1 MKLYRIVVG
10 PIQENCY
17 LIKNEETGEGIIID
31 PGDEA
36 LKIMEA
42 VKKAGIKKITAIFI
56 THGHGD
62 HISALDEV
70 KKLTGAK
77 VYMSREDA
85 PMLRV
90 WNSSLSYSTDRD
102 KTFDPPDV
110 YFEDGMTVTEA
121 GLTFTIAATP
131 GHTLLQDYFRPHLKE
146 LCEDCQSRFDRSPLR
161 ILDCKVDHDKPF
173 MAGAPK
179 ITDSLC
185 EECHDHFEMVK
196 KLLDEAGV
204 DYEVDSTL
212 VRGLDY
218 YTKTAYEVQY
228 SPLGAQSAV
237 GGGGRYDGLVEE
249 LGGPS
254 TPGVGF
260 AMGLER
266 IILALEKQ
274 GLLKP
279 EKEAIDV
286 FAVVPDE
293 GGTADAFK
301 AVMTLR
307 EAGYSC
313 DMNQIGRSMKAQMK
327 QADRT
332 GARFALIFGEEE
344 RSRGAVT
351 VRNMADS
358 SQEEIK
364 RSEIV
369 SYMKKAEV

>member
-131 GHTLLQDYFRPHLKE
+131 GHTLGGVCIIGDGVVFVGDTIFLESIGRTDLPGGSY
-146 LCEDCQSRFDRSPLR
+146 DD
-161 ILDCKVDHDKPF
+161 ILTSIK
-173 MAGAPK
+173 
-179 ITDSLC
+179 T
-185 EECHDHFEMVK
+185 
-196 KLLDEAGV
+196 KLL
-204 DYEVDSTL
+204 TL
-212 VRGLDY
+212 PD
-218 YTKTAYEVQY
+218 AYRLF
-228 SPLGAQSAV
+228 PGHGPDTTV
-237 GGGGRYDGLVEE
+237 GW
-249 LGGPS
+249 
-254 TPGVGF
+254 
-260 AMGLER
+260 ER
-266 IILALEKQ
+266 
-274 GLLKP
+274 
-279 EKEAIDV
+279 
-286 FAVVPDE
+286 
-293 GGTADAFK
+293 
-301 AVMTLR
+301 R
-307 EAGYSC
+307 
-313 DMNQIGRSMKAQMK
+313 
-327 QADRT
+327 
-332 GARFALIFGEEE
+332 
-344 RSRGAVT
+344 
-351 VRNMADS
+351 RNPFL
-358 SQEEIK
+358 Q
-364 RSEIV
+364 
-369 SYMKKAEV
+369 

>member
-90 WNSSLSYSTDRD
+90 WNTSLSYSTDRD

-131 GHTLLQDYFRPHLKE
+131 GHTLGGVCIIGDGVVFVGDTIFLESIGRTDLPGGSY
-146 LCEDCQSRFDRSPLR
+146 DD
-161 ILDCKVDHDKPF
+161 ILTSIK
-173 MAGAPK
+173 
-179 ITDSLC
+179 T
-185 EECHDHFEMVK
+185 
-196 KLLDEAGV
+196 KLLTLPD
-204 DYEVDSTL
+204 DYRLFPGHGPDT
-212 VRGLDY
+212 
-218 YTKTAYEVQY
+218 T
-228 SPLGAQSAV
+228 V
-237 GGGGRYDGLVEE
+237 GW
-249 LGGPS
+249 
-254 TPGVGF
+254 
-260 AMGLER
+260 ER
-266 IILALEKQ
+266 
-274 GLLKP
+274 
-279 EKEAIDV
+279 
-286 FAVVPDE
+286 
-293 GGTADAFK
+293 
-301 AVMTLR
+301 R
-307 EAGYSC
+307 
-313 DMNQIGRSMKAQMK
+313 
-327 QADRT
+327 
-332 GARFALIFGEEE
+332 
-344 RSRGAVT
+344 
-351 VRNMADS
+351 RNPFL
-358 SQEEIK
+358 Q
-364 RSEIV
+364 
-369 SYMKKAEV
+369 